1 MGCVRRLS
9 GCTQAENWRKSSAV
23 AKSERRI
30 YQTSYRRCRLNSS
43 QATSQSDISG
53 DTPSQSLGDNTLP
66 KTEGASGTR
75 CTESGKNEGL
85 DYRRLVEKYLMR
97 DEPSF
102 VQRDEKIEQMYKVL
116 NSLDTSKITI
126 FLMVVEIGSLSEV
139 ARRLKVHRK
148 TLTRMYYK
156 IKEKLRD
163 AIERCR
169 DIG

>member
-1 MGCVRRLS
+1 
-9 GCTQAENWRKSSAV
+9 
-23 AKSERRI
+23 
-30 YQTSYRRCRLNSS
+30 
-43 QATSQSDISG
+43 
-53 DTPSQSLGDNTLP
+53 
-66 KTEGASGTR
+66 
-75 CTESGKNEGL
+75 
-85 DYRRLVEKYLMR
+85 MR

-102 VQRDEKIEQMYKVL
+102 VQRDEKIEKMYGALAKMDSSELV
-116 NSLDTSKITI
+116 I